1 MPKYTIDQ
9 QTLKANYESA
19 ARNLFNKELKAL
31 NPYELNSVIAHVVK
45 KKVIS
50 PNWEK
55 SKNLYSDK
63 RIAIYFSIE
72 FLIGRVV
79 LDVLTNT
86 GLKEVTTKIF
96 AEEGIDINCLE
107 EVDDTALGNGGL
119 GRLAACFVESA
130 ATMGY
135 PLFGVGLYYK
145 YGLFK
150 QQFDESGHQI
160 EVPDDWTRNG
170 ESWFEPQYDEA
181 VIVEYQ
187 DTKVKA
193 VPYVM
198 PVIGYNSSKETCE
211 SNAFPLILWK
221 AEPIE
226 GVTNESAARISDY
239 LYPNDGDDE
248 GKKLRI
254 RQEYFFVSAMLQRIF
269 KIHLEKHG
277 NLDNIEDY
285 YMFQMND
292 THPVMGCLEFI
303 RLLKLNGYSFEE
315 ASKKAKKCFA
325 YTNHTVLSEALEK
338 WSRNIFREVVPEM
351 YKIIEEL
358 NQELIDWLPNISE
371 FCITETENGHIK
383 RNANW
388 EKIKEYELFSEEFIN
403 QSGQVDKTIYMSNIA
418 CYVANKINGVAAVH
432 TEIIK
437 KDLLSRWYRIF
448 PYKFVNKTNGVT
460 PRRWLKFSNPELAE
474 LLDYYVG
481 ENWLNNMTLLENLE
495 KYKNDQNVLSE
506 FATVKKKAKIKLAD
520 YIQKHE
526 GIQIDPDSIFDCQ
539 VKRIHEY
546 KRQVMNAL
554 RILYIYD
561 QLKQGN
567 FKNFYKTTFI
577 IGGKAAA
584 SYERAKSTITLI
596 KNIQEMINNDPEV
609 NDKIKVVFITNFN
622 VSYGEKIYAGANFS
636 EQISMAG
643 KEASGTGNM
652 KFMMNGAP
660 TIGTLDGANIEIVEE
675 AGTKNNY
682 IFGATVEEFKRMLPM
697 YKHQDFLRINKDLAS
712 LIDYLTGKRNLKGTY
727 YDLAKILREE
737 DTYFNMYDLRAYID
751 ATIKANQDYANE
763 QETGDLNFYT
773 RKSLKNIAHSGKF
786 SSDRTIYEYC
796 TDIWHIEKIE

>member
-1 MPKYTIDQ
+1 MQKYTIDQ

-31 NPYELNSVIAHVVK
+31 NSYELNSVIAHVVK
-45 KKVIS
+45 KEVIMS
-50 PNWEK
+50 NWEK

-107 EVDDTALGNGGL
+107 EVADTALGNGGL

-150 QQFDESGHQI
+150 QQFDENGNQI

-181 VIVEYQ
+181 VTVEYQ

-198 PVIGYNSSKETCE
+198 PVIGYNSNKETCE
-211 SNAFPLILWK
+211 SNAFPLMLWK

-226 GVTNESAARISDY
+226 GATNESAARISDY
-239 LYPNDGDDE
+239 LYPNSDYDE
-248 GKKLRI
+248 GKILRI

-269 KIHLEKHG
+269 KTHLEKHG
-277 NLDNIEDY
+277 TLDNIEEY

-325 YTNHTVLSEALEK
+325 YTNHTILSEALEK
-338 WSRNIFREVVPEM
+338 WPIVLFKDILPDIF
-351 YKIIEEL
+351 KIIEEL
-358 NQELIDWLPNISE
+358 NQELIDWLLGKDEFNITYSNQGKFE
-371 FCITETENGHIK
+371 K
-383 RNANW
+383 YANW
-388 EKIKEYELFSEEFIN
+388 PKINEYELFSE
-403 QSGQVDKTIYMSNIA
+403 GYIYMSHIA
-418 CYVANKINGVAAVH
+418 CYVGCKINGVAAVH

-437 KDLLSRWYRIF
+437 NETLNKWYKLF
-448 PYKFVNKTNGVT
+448 PEKFNNKTNGVT
-460 PRRWLKFSNPELAE
+460 PRRWIKLSNPG
-474 LLDYYVG
+474 LDNFLNSYLG
-481 ENWLNNMTLLENLE
+481 ENWITNMFMLENLE
-495 KYKNDQNVLSE
+495 KFKNNHEVLLE
-506 FATVKKKAKIKLAD
+506 FASVKKEAKIRLAD
-520 YIQKHE
+520 YILKHE

-546 KRQVMNAL
+546 KRQLMNAL

-561 QLKQGN
+561 QLKHGN
-567 FKNFYKTTFI
+567 LTNFFKTTFI

-584 SYERAKSTITLI
+584 SYETAKSTIALI
-596 KNIQEMINNDPEV
+596 KDIQEMVNNDPDV
-609 NDKIKVVFITNFN
+609 NDKMKVVFITNFN

-636 EQISMAG
+636 EQISTAG

-682 IFGATVEEFKRMLPM
+682 IFGATVEEFKRMRPI
-697 YKHQDFLRINKDLAS
+697 YRHDEFLKVNSDLTRLLDYLKGKCNLKRTYWDLANT
-712 LIDYLTGKRNLKGTY
+712 LTY
-727 YDLAKILREE
+727 ADV
-737 DTYFNMYDLRAYID
+737 YFNMYDLRAYIEV
-751 ATIKANQDYANE
+751 TIKANKDYVKE

-773 RKSLKNIAHSGKF
+773 RKSFKNTAHSGKF
-786 SSDRTIYEYC
+786 SSDRTICEYC
-796 TDIWHIEKIE
+796 SDVWRIEKI

>member
-1 MPKYTIDQ
+1 MQKYIIDQ
-9 QTLKANYESA
+9 ATLKAQYQDA
-19 ARNLFNKELKAL
+19 ARYLFNKKINEL
-31 NPYELNSVIAHVVK
+31 NPYELNDVIAHVVK
-45 KKVIS
+45 KKVIA

-55 SKNLYSDK
+55 SMNLYSEQ

-86 GLKEVTTKIF
+86 GLKKVTTKIF

-135 PLFGVGLYYK
+135 PLYGVGLYYK

-150 QQFDESGHQI
+150 QQFDDNGHQVEI
-160 EVPDDWTRNG
+160 PDEWTKNG
-170 ESWFEPQYDEA
+170 EAWFEPNYNEA
-181 VIVEYQ
+181 VVVEYR

-198 PVIGYNSSKETCE
+198 PIIGYNTSRVNFDG
-211 SNAFPLILWK
+211 NAFPLMLWK
-221 AEPIE
+221 AEAIE
-226 GVTNESAARISDY
+226 GETNSSVAKISDY
-239 LYPNDGDDE
+239 LYPSDSNDE

-277 NLDNIEDY
+277 SLDNIEDY
-285 YMFQMND
+285 YIFQMND

-315 ASKKAKKCFA
+315 ASAKAKKCFA
-325 YTNHTVLSEALEK
+325 YTNHTIMSEALEK
-338 WSRNIFREVVPEM
+338 WPIVLFKDLLPNLFKVV
-351 YKIIEEL
+351 EEL
-358 NQELIDWLPNISE
+358 NQQLIDELLGKSKFNIPVVKDGKLESYP
-371 FCITETENGHIK
+371 
-383 RNANW
+383 NW
-388 EKIKEYELFSEEFIN
+388 EKIREYELFAD
-403 QSGQVDKTIYMSNIA
+403 GVIYMSRIA
-418 CYVANKINGVAAVH
+418 CYVGCKINGVAAVH

-437 KDLLSRWYRIF
+437 KETLNRWYKLY
-448 PYKFVNKTNGVT
+448 PDKFNNKTNGVT
-460 PRRWLKFSNPELAE
+460 PRRW
-474 LLDYYVG
+474 
-481 ENWLNNMTLLENLE
+481 
-495 KYKNDQNVLSE
+495 
-506 FATVKKKAKIKLAD
+506 IKLANYQLANFLD
-520 YIQKHE
+520 ARVGKVWATDLTTLEQLERFKNDPEVLAEFAGVKRIAKIHLAEYIEKQE
-526 GIQIDPDSIFDCQ
+526 GIKIDPESIFDCQ

-546 KRQVMNAL
+546 KRQLMNAL

-561 QLKQGN
+561 QLKKGN
-567 FKNFYKTTFI
+567 LPNFYKTTFI

-584 SYERAKSTITLI
+584 SYENAKRIIALI
-596 KNIQEMINNDPEV
+596 KDIQEMVNNDPDV
-609 NDKIKVVFITNFN
+609 NDKLKVVFITNFN

-636 EQISMAG
+636 QQISTAG
-643 KEASGTGNM
+643 MEASGTGNM

-682 IFGATVEEFKRMLPM
+682 IFGATVEELKRIKPI
-697 YKHQDFLRINKDLAS
+697 YRHQEFLNANKDLVDLLA
-712 LIDYLTGKRNLKGTY
+712 YLKGDRNLKGTY
-727 YDLAKILREE
+727 WNLANTLLYDDR
-737 DTYFNMYDLRAYID
+737 YFNMYDLRSYIE
-751 ATIKANQDYANE
+751 ATLRANSDYAME
-763 QETGDLNFYT
+763 QETGNMYYYT
-773 RKSLKNIAHSGKF
+773 RKSLKNTAHSGKF
-786 SSDRTIYEYC
+786 SSDRTIDEYC
-796 TDIWHIEKIE
+796 KEIWHINKVNFN

>member
-1 MPKYTIDQ
+1 MQKYTINQ

-45 KKVIS
+45 KEVIMS
-50 PNWEK
+50 NWEK

-107 EVDDTALGNGGL
+107 EVEDTALGNGGL

-135 PLFGVGLYYK
+135 PLFGVGMYYK

-150 QQFDESGHQI
+150 QQFDENGNQI
-160 EVPDDWTRNG
+160 EVPDDWTKNG

-193 VPYVM
+193 IPYVM
-198 PVIGYNSSKETCE
+198 PIIGYNSNKKTCE
-211 SNAFPLILWK
+211 SNAFPLMLWK

-226 GVTNESAARISDY
+226 GVTNESAAKISDY
-239 LYPNDGDDE
+239 LYPNSDYDE
-248 GKKLRI
+248 GKILRI

-269 KIHLEKHG
+269 KIHKEKHG

-338 WSRNIFREVVPEM
+338 WPIVLFKDILPDIFKV
-351 YKIIEEL
+351 IEEL
-358 NQELIDWLPNISE
+358 NQELIDWLLGKEEFNIPYS
-371 FCITETENGHIK
+371 NRGK
-383 RNANW
+383 VAMYANW
-388 EKIKEYELFSEEFIN
+388 PKINEYELFHKGEIF
-403 QSGQVDKTIYMSNIA
+403 MSHIA
-418 CYVANKINGVAAVH
+418 CYVGCKINGVAAVH

-437 KDLLSRWYRIF
+437 NETLNKWYKLF
-448 PYKFVNKTNGVT
+448 PDKFNNKTNGVT
-460 PRRWLKFSNPELAE
+460 PRRWIKLANPELSDFLECYA
-474 LLDYYVG
+474 G
-481 ENWLNNMTLLENLE
+481 ETWITNMFTLENLE
-495 KYKNDQNVLSE
+495 KYKNDPKVLSR
-506 FATVKKKAKIKLAD
+506 FAGVKKAAKIRLAD
-520 YIQKHE
+520 YILKHE
-526 GIQIDPDSIFDCQ
+526 GIQIDPESIFDCQ

-546 KRQVMNAL
+546 KRQLMNAL
-554 RILYIYD
+554 RILCIYD

-567 FKNFYKTTFI
+567 FPDFYKTTFI

-584 SYERAKSTITLI
+584 SYARAKSIVALI
-596 KNIQEMINNDPEV
+596 KDIQEMVNNDPDV
-609 NDKIKVVFITNFN
+609 NDKMKVVFVTNFN

-636 EQISMAG
+636 EQISTAG

-682 IFGATVEEFKRMLPM
+682 IFGATVEEFKRMRQI
-697 YKHQDFLRINKDLAS
+697 YRHDEFLKFNSDLTN
-712 LIDYLTGKRNLKGTY
+712 LLEYLKGRRNLKGVY
-727 YDLAKILREE
+727 WDLANILTYE
-737 DTYFNMYDLRAYID
+737 DTYFNMYDLRAYIE
-751 ATIKANQDYANE
+751 ISLKANKDYAKE
-763 QETGDLNFYT
+763 QETGDLTFYT
-773 RKSLKNIAHSGKF
+773 RKSLKNTAHSGKF
-786 SSDRTIYEYC
+786 SSDRTICEYC
-796 TDIWHIEKIE
+796 SDVWHIEKI